1 MKISRSKK
9 IEIIVALTLFIF
21 IFVYAFAFATNKNI
35 SETYAFSEEDNKNIE
50 ETTTKEEKTEPETD
64 EQNIIQNIE
73 PKEEIIYENMTLSEL
88 SDKLN
93 RTLASNLSGYG
104 NFVASYSLEKGV
116 DPYLATAIM
125 MHETGCEWGCS
136 SLVRNCNNVGGM
148 KGSGCG
154 DYGYFN
160 TLEEGIQR
168 FIDNIYNNYYA
179 YGLTNASLMGNKY
192 AEDPEWSRK
201 VNAHIEKIKNR

>member
-1 MKISRSKK
+1 VKISRSKVV
-9 IEIIVALTLFIF
+9 ELIVALTIFVFIF
-21 IFVYAFAFATNKNI
+21 IYAFGYSNI
-35 SETYAFSEEDNKNIE
+35 NVEENDLTYVYKEKENIE
-50 ETTTKEEKTEPETD
+50 IITLEDKVEEPVIVYD
-64 EQNIIQNIE
+64 
-73 PKEEIIYENMTLSEL
+73 NMTFEEL

-93 RTLASNLSGYG
+93 RSLNSNVSGYG
-104 NFVASYSLEKGV
+104 NFIASYALEKGV

-125 MHETGCEWGCS
+125 LHETGCTWECS
-136 SLVRNCNNVGGM
+136 TLVKQCNNVGGM

-154 DYGYFN
+154 AYGYFN

-179 YGLTNASLMGNKY
+179 YGLTNANLMGNKY

>member
-1 MKISRSKK
+1 MKISRSKV
-9 IEIIVALTLFIF
+9 IELITALTIIVFIF
-21 IFVYAFAFATNKNI
+21 IFAFYFENKKEKNT
-35 SETYAFSEEDNKNIE
+35 TYAFNEEVIIE
-50 ETTTKEEKTEPETD
+50 TEVTKEEIK
-64 EQNIIQNIE
+64 
-73 PKEEIIYENMTLSEL
+73 KEEPVIVYDNMTIEEL

-93 RTLASNLSGYG
+93 RSLNSNLSGYG
-104 NFVASYSLEKGV
+104 NFVATYALEKGV

-125 MHETGCEWGCS
+125 LHETGCTWECS
-136 SLVRNCNNVGGM
+136 TLVKQCNNVGGM

-154 DYGYFN
+154 SYGYFN

-179 YGLTNASLMGNKY
+179 YGLTNANLMGNKY

>member
-21 IFVYAFAFATNKNI
+21 IFVYAFVFASNKNI
-35 SETYAFSEEDNKNIE
+35 SETYALSEEDNKIIE
-50 ETTTKEEKTEPETD
+50 DTTTKEEKIEAETD
-64 EQNIIQNIE
+64 EQNITQNVE
-73 PKEEIIYENMTLSEL
+73 PKEEIVYENMTLNQL

-104 NFVASYSLEKGV
+104 NFVANYSLEKGV

-136 SLVRNCNNVGGM
+136 SLVRN
-148 KGSGCG
+148 
-154 DYGYFN
+154 
-160 TLEEGIQR
+160 
-168 FIDNIYNNYYA
+168 
-179 YGLTNASLMGNKY
+179 
-192 AEDPEWSRK
+192 
-201 VNAHIEKIKNR
+201 

>member
-1 MKISRSKK
+1 MT
-9 IEIIVALTLFIF
+9 IE
-21 IFVYAFAFATNKNI
+21 
-35 SETYAFSEEDNKNIE
+35 
-50 ETTTKEEKTEPETD
+50 
-64 EQNIIQNIE
+64 
-73 PKEEIIYENMTLSEL
+73 EL

-93 RTLASNLSGYG
+93 RTLSSNLSGYG
-104 NFVASYSLEKGV
+104 NFVATYSLEKGV

-136 SLVRNCNNVGGM
+136 SLVRSCNNVGGM

-154 DYGYFN
+154 EYGYFS
-160 TLEEGIQR
+160 TLEEGIKK

-179 YGLTNASLMGNKY
+179 YGLVNADLMGSKY

-201 VNAHIEKIKNR
+201 VNVHIEKIKNR

>member
-21 IFVYAFAFATNKNI
+21 IFVYALVFASNKNI
-35 SETYAFSEEDNKNIE
+35 SETYALSEEYNKIIE
-50 ETTTKEEKTEPETD
+50 DTTTKEEKIEAETD
-64 EQNIIQNIE
+64 EQNITQNVE
-73 PKEEIIYENMTLSEL
+73 PKEEIVYENMTLNQL

-154 DYGYFN
+154 SYGYFN